1 MPNTLGQRVAG
12 LESDVRNLTAWQHSQ
27 NNALKDVRT
36 MVQGLQKQM
45 TQALGTAVLAIIG
58 IAVNIAL
65 QFGKG

>member
-1 MPNTLGQRVAG
+1 
-12 LESDVRNLTAWQHSQ
+12 
-27 NNALKDVRT
+27 